1 MKTFIFT
8 LLSVLFCCTLFAQK
22 YDPLKIPKKAMAS
35 YDKAMLAADDGKY
48 PQAISLLDEAIS
60 AYPSFVDAILSK
72 AGILGEMK
80 KYPESAIAYENAF
93 AIDPEYAREYYLPY
107 TINLTGSGNFE
118 KALDAIEVFLKQPG
132 LSEQS
137 KKAGEYRKKNILFA
151 IDYKKSNSY
160 NDVLAVQNAG
170 DLINS
175 SVSEYFPSITI
186 DGKKMIFTR
195 RVNNVNEDF
204 YMSDKAT
211 GEWSNATPLAGQI
224 NTPQNEGGQQISQ
237 DGKWLVYAGC
247 NFEDSYGGC
256 DIYISYMSGGSWGLR
271 ENIGN
276 AVNSEFWESTPC
288 FSPDKNDL
296 YFSSNRPGGLGG
308 SDVYVS
314 HRMANGKWS
323 KAENLG
329 ATINTTGDES
339 FPFMHADNETLYFTS
354 SGLDGYGGTD
364 IFMTKKGM
372 GGFSKPMNIGYPINT
387 INNEGSMVVTAD
399 GKKAFFASDRYDSK
413 GGLDIYSFDLREAIR
428 PLETSW
434 VQGKVYDKNSST
446 GLNAIVELV
455 DLKSQQ
461 LVSRVQ
467 TDSDGNYLTT
477 LPKGRDYAF
486 NVISKGSLFY
496 SSQFNTKDNNNEKG
510 QTLNVPLQPI
520 QVGANM
526 VLKNIF
532 FNTAK
537 YDLLPESIVE
547 LDRIVVLMK
556 ENPTIK
562 IQINGYTDSIGKDA
576 DNLVLSEARAK
587 SVVSFLTSKGIQQT
601 MLLFKGFGATNPI
614 ASNETEEGR
623 AQNRRTEMV
632 VISK

>member
-1 MKTFIFT
+1 MKTSIFT
-8 LLSVLFCCTLFAQK
+8 FLAFLLSCPLFAQK
-22 YDPLKIPKKAMAS
+22 YDPQKIPKKAMTL
-35 YDKAMLAADDGKY
+35 YDNAMLAADDGKY
-48 PQAISLLDEAIS
+48 QQALDILEEAIFI
-60 AYPSFVDAILSK
+60 YPVFVDGMLSK

-80 KYPESAIAYENAF
+80 KYTESAIAYEAAF
-93 AIDPEYAREYYLPY
+93 AVDPEYGREYYLPY
-107 TINLTGSGNFE
+107 AINLTGSGNFE
-118 KALDAIEVFLKQPG
+118 KALEAIEIFLRQPG
-132 LSEQS
+132 LNEKS
-137 KKAGEYRKKNILFA
+137 KKSGEYRKKNILFA
-151 IDYKKSNSY
+151 INYKKSNSY
-160 NDVLAVQNAG
+160 NEMLTVQNAG
-170 DLINS
+170 SLVNS
-175 SVSEYFPSITI
+175 SVSEYFPSLTI
-186 DGKKMIFTR
+186 DGSKLIFTR
-195 RVNNVNEDF
+195 RVNNTNEDF
-204 YMSDKAT
+204 YMSDKT
-211 GEWSNATPLAGQI
+211 GGEWSNATPLAGQI
-224 NTPQNEGGQQISQ
+224 NTLQNEGGQQISQ

-276 AVNSEFWESTPC
+276 AINSEYWESTPC

-296 YFSSNRPGGLGG
+296 YFSSNRPGGIGG
-308 SDVYVS
+308 SDIYVS
-314 HRMANGKWS
+314 HRLANGEWS

-329 ATINTTGDES
+329 AGTNTAGDES

-354 SGLDGYGGTD
+354 NGLEGYGGTD
-364 IFMTKKGM
+364 IFLTKKSNA
-372 GGFSKPMNIGYPINT
+372 GFSAPINIGFPINT
-387 INNEGSMVVTAD
+387 ISNEGSMVVTAD
-399 GKKAFFASDRYDSK
+399 GKKAFYASDRSDSK
-413 GGLDIYSFDLREAIR
+413 GGLDIYSFELREAIR

-434 VQGKVYDKNSST
+434 VQGKVYENNSNK

-455 DLKSQQ
+455 DLKTQQ
-461 LVSRVQ
+461 LVSRVE

-477 LPKGRDYAF
+477 LPKGREYAF

-496 SSQFNTKDNNNEKG
+496 SSQFNTKDNSNEKG
-510 QTLNVPLQPI
+510 QTLNIPLQPI

-547 LDRIVVLMK
+547 LDRIVALMK

-576 DNLVLSEARAK
+576 DNLLLSEARAK
-587 SVVSFLTSKGIQQT
+587 SVVSYLTSKGIKGV
-601 MLLFKGFGATNPI
+601 LLSFKGFGSANPV
-614 ASNETEEGR
+614 ASNETDEGR

-632 VISK
+632 VVSK

>member
-1 MKTFIFT
+1 MKTFLFT
-8 LLSVLFCCTLFAQK
+8 LLSFFLCYTLFAQQ

-35 YDKAMLAADDGKY
+35 YDKAMLAADDGNY
-48 PQAISLLDEAIS
+48 QQAIVLLDEAIFL
-60 AYPSFVDAILSK
+60 YPSYVDAMLSK
-72 AGILGEMK
+72 AGILGELK
-80 KYPESAIAYENAF
+80 KYSESATAYEAAF
-93 AIDPEYAREYYLPY
+93 SVDPEYAKEYYLPY
-107 TINLTGSGNFE
+107 AINLTGSGNFE
-118 KALDAIEVFLKQPG
+118 KALDGIETFLRQPG
-132 LSEQS
+132 LNEKSR
-137 KKAGEYRKKNILFA
+137 KAGEYRKKNILFA
-151 IDYKKSNSY
+151 IDYKKN
-160 NDVLAVQNAG
+160 NPNTDILTVQNAG

-175 SVSEYFPSITI
+175 NVSEYFPSITI

-195 RVNNVNEDF
+195 RVNNTNEDF
-204 YMSDKAT
+204 YMSDKSS
-211 GEWSNATPLAGQI
+211 GEWVNATPLAGQI

-247 NFEDSYGGC
+247 NFNDSYGGC
-256 DIYISYMSGGSWGLR
+256 DIYISYLSGGSWGLR

-276 AVNSEFWESTPC
+276 AINSEFWESTPC

-308 SDVYVS
+308 SDIYVS

-329 ATINTTGDES
+329 PTINTAGDES
-339 FPFMHADNETLYFTS
+339 FPFMHADNETFYFTS
-354 SGLDGYGGTD
+354 NGLDGYGGTD
-364 IFMTKKGM
+364 IFLTKKSM
-372 GGFSKPMNIGYPINT
+372 AGFSKPMNIGYPINT
-387 INNEGSMVVTAD
+387 INNEGSMVVTSD
-399 GKKAFFASDRYDSK
+399 GKKAFYASDRSDSK
-413 GGLDIYSFDLREAIR
+413 GGLDIYSFELREAIR

-434 VQGKVYDKNSST
+434 VQGKVFDKNSST

-455 DLKSQQ
+455 DLKSQR

-477 LPKGRDYAF
+477 LPKGREYAF

-496 SSQFNTKDNNNEKG
+496 SSQFNTKENNSDQG
-510 QTLNVPLQPI
+510 QTLNVPLQQI

-587 SVVSFLTSKGIQQT
+587 SVVSYLTSKGIQQA
-601 MLLFKGFGATNPI
+601 MLSFKGFGSSNPL
-614 ASNETEEGR
+614 APNETEEGR

-632 VISK
+632 VVSK